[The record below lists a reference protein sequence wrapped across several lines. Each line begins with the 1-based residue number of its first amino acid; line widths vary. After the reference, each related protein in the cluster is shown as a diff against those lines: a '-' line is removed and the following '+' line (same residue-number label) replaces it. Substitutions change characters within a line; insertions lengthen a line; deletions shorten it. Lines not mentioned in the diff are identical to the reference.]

1 MAKAPINLNLSDVS
15 KAVEDHKANML
26 GLIDDPKFRELFT
39 MFGGTPEFLDE
50 KREEVKNWK
59 VK

>member
-1 MAKAPINLNLSDVS
+1 MSKAPIKLDVADVS
-15 KAVEDHKANML
+15 KALDTHKNHLL
-26 GLIDDPKFRELFT
+26 GLVDDPKFRELFT

-50 KREEVKNWK
+50 KKEEMKKWK

>member
-1 MAKAPINLNLSDVS
+1 MAKAPINLKLTDVS
-15 KAVEDHKANML
+15 KALDAHKNHLL
-26 GLIDDPKFRELFT
+26 GLVDDPKFRELFT